1 MLILTNTSFLDM
13 VLDLIWKKM
22 ICSLLADLVKISF
35 GADMSPSVD
44 VDDEKKFYLL

>member
-22 ICSLLADLVKISF
+22 FYSLLTDLVKISF

-44 VDDEKKFYLL
+44 VDDERKVYFL